1 MTPVHLE
8 IELFG
13 QEPHEFTDLVMDF
26 TGTLSLDGKL
36 LPGAAERLV
45 NLARHL
51 KITILSADTFGRVKA
66 ELAGLPVEVHI
77 IQTGD
82 EKADFVRKVGPS
94 RVIVIGNGRNDVG
107 MMVTAGLGIVVIG
120 PEGAAGEVLAA
131 ADIVVRDILDALDL
145 ITNPLRAKA
154 TMRD

>member
-1 MTPVHLE
+1 MTPVNLE
-8 IELFG
+8 IDLFG

-36 LPGAAERLV
+36 LPGVADRLV
-45 NLARHL
+45 RLAKDLR
-51 KITILSADTFGRVKA
+51 ITILSADTFGTVEK
-66 ELAGLPVEVHI
+66 ELAGLPVEVHLI
-77 IQTGD
+77 RTGD
-82 EKADFVRKVGPS
+82 EKADFVKRLGAS
-94 RVIVIGNGRNDVG
+94 LVISIGNGRNDVG
-107 MMVTAGLGIVVIG
+107 MMLTAGLGIIVVG
-120 PEGAAGEVLAA
+120 SEGAAGEVLLT